1 MNKER
6 QLGNVT
12 ATDPLL
18 KNSIPLLDNVSSK
31 RRSLCLDSLRVPLP
45 HIDNAS
51 PLHCVQHGR
60 WIDLCLSGTTL
71 QHHLH
76 RNSNID
82 VRDYNCW

>member
-51 PLHCVQHGR
+51 PPPLR
-60 WIDLCLSGTTL
+60 TTWSMDRPLSV
-71 QHHLH
+71 
-76 RNSNID
+76 RNNPPTSFASQ
-82 VRDYNCW
+82 VKYRRS